1 MLLLLFVVSYTQ
13 LCQSYA
19 KHRTRTSQQ
28 LARFSSGVDTFP
40 SLILPD
46 LTLNHVCTTRRKD
59 LSRDYVHNS
68 GVLVS
73 RVSGVFESLV
83 KRVGITIAALSLQ

>member
-1 MLLLLFVVSYTQ
+1 MLLLLFVVHYEQ
-13 LCQSYA
+13 LHQA
-19 KHRTRTSQQ
+19 DDMHRTRIAQQ

-46 LTLNHVCTTRRKD
+46 LTLNHVCTTRCKD